1 MESLRAGPW
10 VFSCPR
16 LRVHDFQAPLG
27 TWGCLMHI
35 PACLLWRQAQQADRA
50 KLRQCVCSQSGAL
63 ALLSRTQ
70 VKIFNDAQKWFAV
83 EITPGSHPPA
93 SWCICVLGVCFGGW
107 EGGGYK
113 PKANAAWLP
122 IPSRRQM
129 WGSPLCWFGSALG
142 RTCWAAG

>member
-1 MESLRAGPW
+1 MVRGREGAGGSMCFNDAGSHLAAPASSAQSEGREVESLRTGPW

-16 LRVHDFQAPLG
+16 LRVHHFPAPLG

-63 ALLSRTQ
+63 ALLSQTQ
-70 VKIFNDAQKWFAV
+70 VKIFNDAQQWFAV

-93 SWCICVLGVCFGGW
+93 SWCVCVLGVCFGG
-107 EGGGYK
+107 
-113 PKANAAWLP
+113 
-122 IPSRRQM
+122 
-129 WGSPLCWFGSALG
+129 
-142 RTCWAAG
+142 